1 MASPNIPG
9 VQRHIGLR
17 IVVPGAPNCRS
28 ARPLGRSKFLLQG
41 SVKFKGSRPEP
52 LYLRPG
58 KPANGR
64 AELALLGNLTP
75 SLPTLAL
82 PRGWIRSANSRHS
95 LLNGGCFCLLMCK
108 RGLSLYY
115 MAKSLW
121 GSIGILN
128 WITEALYTHREEDTN
143 LEFVSFLV
151 NIPPTLQIQ
160 PLLCPGFKVP
170 YLPSGFLL
178 WF

>member
-17 IVVPGAPNCRS
+17 TVLPGAPNCRG
-28 ARPLGRSKFLLQG
+28 ARPLGRSKFLLRG

-95 LLNGGCFCLLMCK
+95 LLNGGASVYLC
-108 RGLSLYY
+108 
-115 MAKSLW
+115 AKEGSAFTLW
-121 GSIGILN
+121 QS
-128 WITEALYTHREEDTN
+128 HCEDQ
-143 LEFVSFLV
+143 SA
-151 NIPPTLQIQ
+151 
-160 PLLCPGFKVP
+160 
-170 YLPSGFLL
+170 Y
-178 WF
+178 